1 MSTSVTGV
9 SLVLPDGFI
18 TDAAF
23 NSNAEIAISRLAQ
36 QTFQKFPVPFTSMR
50 VWDAMASLPVTSGA
64 NDDLA
69 LITGT
74 PGTNALRIT
83 TGDMKTLGGTTRKI
97 GFEVSVP
104 PNYEDGQTIEV
115 RIRCGM
121 ETTVADTAAN
131 VDLQAYVGNGTG
143 GVGSDLVTSTASNCN
158 SLTAADKDFVLSA
171 SSVDPGD
178 RIQGV
183 ISFFV
188 NDAASNTAVTGAIYE
203 VALRCDTRG

>member
-18 TDAAF
+18 TDSAF
-23 NSNAEIAISRLAQ
+23 NNNAEIAISRLAQ
-36 QTFQKFPVPFTSMR
+36 QTFQKFAVPFTSMR
-50 VWDAMASLPVTSGA
+50 VWDAMASLPVTTAA

-69 LITGT
+69 FLTGT
-74 PGTNALRIT
+74 PGTSNLKLS
-83 TGDMKTLGGTTRKI
+83 TGDVKTLGPTTRKI
-97 GFEVSVP
+97 GFEIAVP

-121 ETTVADTAAN
+121 ETTIADTAAN
-131 VDLQAYVGNGTG
+131 VDLQAWIGNGGG

-158 SLTAADKDFVLSA
+158 SLTAADKDFTLDA
-171 SSVDPGD
+171 ANIDPGD
-178 RIQGV
+178 KIQAV

-188 NDAASNTAVTGAIYE
+188 QDGASNTAVTGAIYE